1 MNTRAEVVQD
11 ILKNLDDTD
20 KDNIRNTPEQDL
32 ILFHHGWGTSIRNR
46 YKIWQNKAL
55 LADIGKEHPDDAS
68 MVIIR
73 DVWKLLQEESP

>member
-46 YKIWQNKAL
+46 YGMWGNKAL

>member
-20 KDNIRNTPEQDL
+20 KDNIRNTPGQDL